1 MSQDK
6 KFIPA
11 LLMLLVMLIST
22 FGIFV
27 SMIERNASDCM
38 MFMFT
43 FILASVINIVIV
55 KTSK

>member
-6 KFIPA
+6 TFIPA

-27 SMIERNASDCM
+27 SIVERNSNNCM
-38 MFMFT
+38 LFMFT
-43 FILASVINIVIV
+43 FLMGALINIVIV